1 MATEDRRAHERV
13 LLERYHSGLV
23 AGGVADYSFDELY
36 DDYRTCLVT
45 QLTIPVIGQSMD
57 PGNDRGRKLM
67 DTMVERTFIAIDDH
81 DAGKYL
87 PV

>member
-1 MATEDRRAHERV
+1 MATEDRRAHERA
-13 LLERYHSGLV
+13 LLERYHSGLI
-23 AGGVADYSFDELY
+23 AGGVADYSFDDLF
-36 DDYRTCLVT
+36 DDYRMILVG

-67 DTMVERTFIAIDDH
+67 DTMVERSFIAIDDH
-81 DAGKYL
+81 DAGRFL